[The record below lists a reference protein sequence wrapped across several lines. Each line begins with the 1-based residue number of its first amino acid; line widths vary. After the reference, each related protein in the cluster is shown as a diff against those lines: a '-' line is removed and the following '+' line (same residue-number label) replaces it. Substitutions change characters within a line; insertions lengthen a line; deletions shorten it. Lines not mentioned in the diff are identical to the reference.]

1 MYETSLQTICDANL
15 GGANLGGANLRGAN
29 LGGANLRVA
38 NLGGANLRDANL
50 GGANLGGANLRDAD
64 LRGADLRGANL
75 GDANLRGADLG
86 DANLRGADLRD
97 ANLGGANLGGADL
110 GDANLRGANLRGAN
124 LGSDHKAVGAPLQL
138 GPIGSRDD
146 TLFVWPTNR
155 GIYARTGCF
164 GGSVDELLAAVA
176 STHGNDGPHGVN
188 YREAIAFA
196 TAVLSRRVDQPLNAE
211 WEVESADDPI
221 DEPSR

>member
-1 MYETSLQTICDANL
+1 MYETSLQTICDADL
-15 GGANLGGANLRGAN
+15 G
-29 LGGANLRVA
+29 VA

-50 GGANLGGANLRDAD
+50 GGANLGGANLGDAD

-75 GDANLRGADLG
+75 GDANLRGANLG
-86 DANLRGADLRD
+86 D
-97 ANLGGANLGGADL
+97 ANLGGANLGDADL